1 MSENQYPNRRGS
13 DRVRAF
19 EPTHYIVEGFGEE
32 QGIITN
38 LSVKGCFIQPGV
50 KEAQRGG
57 RISVRVYLPLEPEGP
72 ARPIWLP
79 GKIAY
84 YLPRVGIGVQFEE
97 MTGGQR
103 EGVTR
108 LVEYYRTAASPKA
121 G

>member
-1 MSENQYPNRRGS
+1 MSDTPHLNRRVG

-50 KEAQRGG
+50 KEAERG
-57 RISVRVYLPLEPEGP
+57 RPISVRVYLPLAPEGP
-72 ARPIWLP
+72 ARPVWLP
-79 GKIAY
+79 GTVAY

-97 MTGGQR
+97 VTGEQR
-103 EGVTR
+103 EGMVR